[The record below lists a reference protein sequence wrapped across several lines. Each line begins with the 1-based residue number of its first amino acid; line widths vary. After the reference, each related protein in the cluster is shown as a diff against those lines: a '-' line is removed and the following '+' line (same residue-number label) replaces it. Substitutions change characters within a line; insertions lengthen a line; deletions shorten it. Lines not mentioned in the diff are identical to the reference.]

1 MIGAQWQQLWN
12 GLGDGR
18 MKKVTTALAKKNIN
32 QLLTIV
38 NQGHDTIEV
47 ENPNTQ
53 DSAVMVSMKD
63 WLKIVSQLAKT
74 NHHDMEFS

>member
-1 MIGAQWQQLWN
+1 
-12 GLGDGR
+12 
-18 MKKVTTALAKKNIN
+18 MKRVTTTLAKKNIN

-38 NQGHDTIEV
+38 NQGHESIEV

-63 WLKIVSQLAKT
+63 WLQIVATLAKQ
-74 NHHDMEFS
+74 NNHDMEFS

>member
-1 MIGAQWQQLWN
+1 
-12 GLGDGR
+12 
-18 MKKVTTALAKKNIN
+18 MKKVTSALAKKNIN

-63 WLKIVSQLAKT
+63 WLQIVATLGKQNQQDL
-74 NHHDMEFS
+74 EFS

>member
-1 MIGAQWQQLWN
+1 MATIMERIGRWAYE
-12 GLGDGR
+12 
-18 MKKVTTALAKKNIN
+18 KVTTALAKKNIN

-63 WLKIVSQLAKT
+63 WLQIVSQLAKT

>member
-1 MIGAQWQQLWN
+1 
-12 GLGDGR
+12 

-38 NQGHDTIEV
+38 NQSHDTIEV

-63 WLKIVSQLAKT
+63 WLQIVSQLAKT
-74 NHHDMEFS
+74 KHHDMEFS

>member
-1 MIGAQWQQLWN
+1 
-12 GLGDGR
+12 

-63 WLKIVSQLAKT
+63 WLKIMAQLTK
-74 NHHDMEFS
+74 NNQQDVEFS

>member
-1 MIGAQWQQLWN
+1 
-12 GLGDGR
+12 
-18 MKKVTTALAKKNIN
+18 MKKVTSAIAKKNIN

-38 NQGHDTIEV
+38 NQSHDTIEV

-63 WLKIVSQLAKT
+63 WLQIVATLGKQ
-74 NHHDMEFS
+74 NQHDMEFS

>member
-1 MIGAQWQQLWN
+1 MNGAQWQQLWN

-47 ENPNTQ
+47 ENPSNQ

-63 WLKIVSQLAKT
+63 WLQIVSQLAKT

>member
-1 MIGAQWQQLWN
+1 
-12 GLGDGR
+12 
-18 MKKVTTALAKKNIN
+18 MKKVTSALAKKNIN

-63 WLKIVSQLAKT
+63 RLQIVATLGKQ
-74 NHHDMEFS
+74 NQHDLEFS

>member
-1 MIGAQWQQLWN
+1 MATIMERIGRWAYEKSYY
-12 GLGDGR
+12 R
-18 MKKVTTALAKKNIN
+18 ISKKNIN

-47 ENPNTQ
+47 ENPSTQ

-63 WLKIVSQLAKT
+63 WLQIVSQLAKT